1 MSSSDYVGQNVAYW
15 TARNAEYT
23 DKSAEQ
29 AWAADEITWG
39 VWQTPES
46 QLEIL
51 GDVDG
56 LDIVELGCGTAYF
69 SAWLAKRGARV
80 VGVDPTPAQLETAR
94 RLQAETGIEF
104 PLIEATGEAVPLP
117 DASFDIVHSEYGAS
131 IWADTYKWIPE
142 AARVLRPGGRLVFL
156 RNATLQLLCME
167 LDGVVER
174 LVRPQRGL
182 HRLEWEDTKEV
193 EFHLPHGKLIDLL
206 RESGFDVERLVELY
220 PGSDARTHEYYA
232 YVSVEWAQK
241 WPSEEIWVAR
251 KRDG

>member
-1 MSSSDYVGQNVAYW
+1 MSSSDDVRQNVAYW
-15 TARNAEYT
+15 TDRNAEYT
-23 DKSAEQ
+23 DASAER
-29 AWAADEITWG
+29 AWAAEEISWG

-46 QLEIL
+46 QLNIL
-51 GDVDG
+51 GDVGG

-69 SAWLAKRGARV
+69 SAWLARRGARV

-94 RLQAETGIEF
+94 RLQRETGLEF
-104 PLIEATGEAVPLP
+104 RLIEAPGEDVPLP

-142 AARVLRPGGRLVFL
+142 ASRLLRPGGRLVFL
-156 RNATLQLLCME
+156 RNSTLQLLCME

-174 LVRPQRGL
+174 LVRGQRDL

-206 RESGFDVERLVELY
+206 HENGFALDRLIELY
-220 PGSDARTHEYYA
+220 PPPGAKTHEYYG
-232 YVSVEWAQK
+232 YVTVEWAEK
-241 WPSEEIWVAR
+241 WPSEELWVAT
-251 KRDG
+251 KSG